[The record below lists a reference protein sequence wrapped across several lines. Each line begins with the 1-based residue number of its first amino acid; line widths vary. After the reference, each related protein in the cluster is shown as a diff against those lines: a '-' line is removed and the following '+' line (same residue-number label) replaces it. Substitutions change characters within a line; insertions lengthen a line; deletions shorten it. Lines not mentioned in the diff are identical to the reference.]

1 MSQLTFF
8 IIITTATLA
17 LSLKQTTT
25 NDHFVLEG
33 LDCRNPTK
41 IASFLTRDWC
51 TPTSTSRGDLPR
63 EKKTVTIVQDFKFQL
78 VSGLRCTKQV

>member
-1 MSQLTFF
+1 MSQLTYL
-8 IIITTATLA
+8 IVIAKLTLA
-17 LSLKQTTT
+17 FGLKQTTPS
-25 NDHFVLEG
+25 DHFMLEG

-78 VSGLRCTKQV
+78 VTGLRCTKQV